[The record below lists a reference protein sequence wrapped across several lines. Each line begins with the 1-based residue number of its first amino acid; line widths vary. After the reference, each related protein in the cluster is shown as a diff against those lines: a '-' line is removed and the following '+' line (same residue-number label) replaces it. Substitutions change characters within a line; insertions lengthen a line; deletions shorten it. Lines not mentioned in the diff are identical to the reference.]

1 MLVKS
6 RLVIPSHFE
15 INKKADPKMSDAG
28 FELRSIMHKS
38 GWTQSQIADE
48 LGVSTAAVNQWA
60 KRGIPAARA
69 IDIANLTQAPLEVC
83 ERAVYQPP
91 PRRATPRYNHGY
103 QSYADVGEDILVC
116 KAALDEYQIASVDV
130 KFVTELIKRLGK
142 KRL

>member
-1 MLVKS
+1 M
-6 RLVIPSHFE
+6 
-15 INKKADPKMSDAG
+15 INARFQEALEVLRQTQMKDAG
-28 FELRSIMHKS
+28 FEFRSIMHKS
-38 GWTQSQIADE
+38 GWTQSQVADE

-83 ERAVYQPP
+83 EGAVYQPP
-91 PRRATPRYNHGY
+91 PRRVTPRYNHGY
-103 QSYADVGEDILVC
+103 QSYANVGEDILVC
-116 KAALDEYQIASVDV
+116 KAALDDYQIASEDV